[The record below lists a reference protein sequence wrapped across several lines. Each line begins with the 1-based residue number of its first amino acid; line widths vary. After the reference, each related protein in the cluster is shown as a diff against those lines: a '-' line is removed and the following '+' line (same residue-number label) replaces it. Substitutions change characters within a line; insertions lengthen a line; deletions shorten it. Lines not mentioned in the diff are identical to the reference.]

1 MQQVRGKSVAEIAYK
16 FSFVE
21 HQRTS
26 SLSNHAQRE
35 DALSAATSARLA
47 EASYHGQVEDG
58 LVQRTRLGS
67 NTVSPPSPS
76 AQVFV
81 PPPPPTA
88 PAFIPPPPPP
98 PPPVMPPPQAL
109 VLRGRSV
116 KKGEKKKRDSEPQL
130 SMAEVVAKAKK
141 MREARENVLST
152 GSSASANQES
162 QEDPFES
169 AMQARVVQLKSRR
182 VEVQQGPRQEEDN
195 EMMREMRRK
204 AKRASQAFVEKE
216 EKEGVTI
223 TIVNGGLSAVNGGR
237 VVLSSSSSRGTG
249 DSDSIQSSE
258 GSDKLESPK
267 EVNDFVNSLFDPV
280 LSQGVEGL
288 SSEIAL
294 QGALKGG
301 GGVNQPTTTSVN
313 TSASGTF
320 TTTAAVNGHPVG
332 QGNGYPAFPMQ
343 GNGYPGLIPGMVPA
357 GMYYG
362 LPQTNGP
369 MFPAPSMDAAVL
381 AAQQQILIERLIA
394 QQALLQQQQTAAT
407 QKQQEQL
414 LQLAQQQQAQLEQMQ
429 QLLAATGQQSQL
441 AAAGLNQS
449 NVTTGINTAS
459 AAQSTSVAISSIP
472 VNGHAA
478 SENGENDDTKF
489 QIPLPP
495 PEFSDTVS
503 LESAELSIPSSPPPP
518 YPMSE
523 VQEQSITVTETFP
536 PPPTPLTENA
546 DTADNV
552 DAPPRPELKR
562 RSTDKVAL
570 AVAALELISDEVRSP
585 GPMSPVKPGEQTF
598 SFTMETSAKERP
610 EFHKRASSSM
620 GFVLLSD
627 KQNKT
632 VLHPRC
638 TGPYLSYN
646 NVKWRFNIRKEVGC
660 NSCTISPLCTTCLQV
675 RCKRH
680 NGFSLNESA
689 AAQSFG

>member
-47 EASYHGQVEDG
+47 EASHHSQVEDG

-81 PPPPPTA
+81 PPPPPPA

-98 PPPVMPPPQAL
+98 PPPVMPPPQA
-109 VLRGRSV
+109 VVFRGRSI
-116 KKGEKKKRDSEPQL
+116 KKGDKKTRDSGPQL

-141 MREARENVLST
+141 MREARETVLST
-152 GSSASANQES
+152 SSSASANQES

-169 AMQARVVQLKSRR
+169 AMQARVVQLKGRR
-182 VEVQQGPRQEEDN
+182 VEVQQEPRQEEDN
-195 EMMREMRRK
+195 ELMREMRRK
-204 AKRASQAFVEKE
+204 AKRASMAFVEKG

-223 TIVNGGLSAVNGGR
+223 TIMNGGLSAVNGGR

-301 GGVNQPTTTSVN
+301 GGVNNPTTTSVN

-320 TTTAAVNGHPVG
+320 TTAAAVNGHPAG

-343 GNGYPGLIPGMVPA
+343 GNGYPGLIQGMVPA

-369 MFPAPSMDAAVL
+369 MFPAPNMDAALL

-429 QLLAATGQQSQL
+429 QLLASTGQQSQL
-441 AAAGLNQS
+441 AAAGLNQT
-449 NVTTGINTAS
+449 NVTS
-459 AAQSTSVAISSIP
+459 AAISSIP
-472 VNGHAA
+472 VNGHAVI
-478 SENGENDDTKF
+478 ENGENDGTKF

-495 PEFSDTVS
+495 PEFSDTVTF
-503 LESAELSIPSSPPPP
+503 EATELLVPSSPPPP
-518 YPMSE
+518 YPLSE

-536 PPPTPLTENA
+536 PPPSPLVENA
-546 DTADNV
+546 GTADKV

-562 RSTDKVAL
+562 RFTDKVAL
-570 AVAALELISDEVRSP
+570 AVAALELKSDEVRSP
-585 GPMSPVKPGEQTF
+585 GPMSPMKHGEQTF
-598 SFTMETSAKERP
+598 SFAIETPAQERP

-632 VLHPRC
+632 VLHPRY

-646 NVKWRFNIRKEVGC
+646 SVKWRLNIRKEVGC
-660 NSCTISPLCTTCLQV
+660 NSCTISPLCTTCIQV
-675 RCKRH
+675 QCNRH
-680 NGFSLNESA
+680 NGFSFNGSVA
-689 AAQSFG
+689 A